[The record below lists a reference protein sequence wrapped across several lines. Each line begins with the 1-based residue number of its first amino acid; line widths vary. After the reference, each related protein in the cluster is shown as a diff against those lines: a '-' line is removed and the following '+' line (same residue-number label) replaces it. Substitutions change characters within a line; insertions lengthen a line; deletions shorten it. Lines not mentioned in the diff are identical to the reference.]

1 MVPGAAV
8 QPQAARAVLRRP
20 PADRRHHR
28 GVLRRPGTGDVRQV
42 RRWLVL
48 VGPPARL
55 FASRSGDWSV
65 CYELLSLSACD
76 VTPRHRPSLN
86 KVLKWAAQSGGIT
99 AERARSKEFLLH
111 VLPYC
116 FRA

>member
-1 MVPGAAV
+1 MVPGTPV
-8 QPQAARAVLRRP
+8 SGQRAAREPLFDVHPQTGAS
-20 PADRRHHR
+20 HR
-28 GVLRRPGTGDVRQV
+28 GVLRRPRAGDVRQV

-76 VTPRHRPSLN
+76 
-86 KVLKWAAQSGGIT
+86 
-99 AERARSKEFLLH
+99 E
-111 VLPYC
+111 
-116 FRA
+116 